1 MTTTTLAVL
10 VPLLPFLGAVAG
22 LLLGRTRPRLRTP
35 PRRPA
40 ARSPPSALAVVVAV
54 RQGGDQAVDAA
65 TELTPTGSVP
75 IELALHI
82 DGFAALVA
90 VLVGLVATC
99 VQIYSTGYLRDDP
112 RYPSYAA
119 LVSLF
124 TSAMLLVVYSGD
136 LMVLLV
142 GWEIMG
148 ICSYFLVGH
157 YWETPEAR
165 AASLKAFLVTK
176 LGDVPFL
183 IGLFALAAD
192 AGSFRITSILGTV
205 ASGGLDHP
213 TLIALLLLAGV
224 AGKSAQF
231 PLHTWLPDAMAGPT
245 PVSALIHAATMVA
258 AGVYFVARLLPV
270 FAASAA
276 ALVVL
281 AVMAAVT
288 MVGSALAA
296 LAQDDIK
303 RVLAYST
310 IGQLGYMT
318 GALAVGDRGAA
329 VFHLLSHGAFKALL
343 FLGGGRDHP
352 RRRHQLAGRHVPDE
366 RPARPRPRRLLD
378 DDRGA
383 PRARRDP
390 ALQRLLLQGGRP
402 RRRRARRHRPRRG
415 HPRRRRLD
423 RPRRRP
429 GHRPAHRRL
438 RDPPVAARLPRPGS
452 RGPRPRQA
460 AHRHERRA
468 VGARRPLARL
478 RPRHRPRCPTGS
490 TDATS
495 TPTLTTSVLGT
506 GVALVGG
513 LVTYG
518 AWRHTTAMAARVP
531 LGAVAAHP
539 DGDAGLVEAE
549 AIASHAP
556 AYGDMASAPDPADPG
571 RLLLGPLH
579 RHAAVGFHLDAVYA
593 ALFVRPV
600 QAAATLVR
608 FLDREVV
615 DTYVRGAG
623 AAPRWLGAAVRRAQ
637 TGNVQ
642 TYLERAARRLRRPG
656 GRRRPRRHRGSVSR
670 RDRYQRVRDAVPSRV
685 HRRRPAPRRR
695 RRSAAGPARA
705 DGEAP
710 EQAVLRHGVTVTGA
724 VLIAAIV
731 LALGFDHDH
740 PSRMQ
745 ATTDISW
752 IPALDVRIHLGIDGI
767 SLPLLVLTAL
777 LTFLCALYRY
787 FKMPTGPSPKAFVAL
802 APRPRVRHPRH
813 LRRPRPAAVL
823 PRLRDG
829 AHPDVLPH
837 RPLGR

>member
-10 VPLLPFLGAVAG
+10 VPLLPFLGAAAG
-22 LLLGRTRPRLRTP
+22 LLLGRTAPGFVRP
-35 PRRPA
+35 
-40 ARSPPSALAVVVAV
+40 LAVLPTLLSTVFAVLVAL
-54 RQGGDQAVDAA
+54 RQGGGQAIDAA

-75 IELALHI
+75 VELALHL
-82 DGFAALVA
+82 DGFAVLVA
-90 VLVGLVATC
+90 VLVGVVASC

-119 LVSLF
+119 LISLF

-136 LMVLLV
+136 LIVLLV

-183 IGLFALAAD
+183 FGLFALAAD
-192 AGSFRITSILGTV
+192 AGSFRITTVLGAV

-258 AGVYFVARLLPV
+258 AGVYFIARLLPV
-270 FAASAA
+270 FTASAA

-288 MVGSALAA
+288 MTGSALAA

-343 FLGGGRDHP
+343 FLAAGVIIHAAGTNSLAAMSRMRDL
-352 RRRHQLAGRHVPDE
+352 RSRVPDAYWTMTVALLALAAIPPFAGFFSKE
-366 RPARPRPRRLLD
+366 AVLGVAEHAAAGEGAAVPASAGWIILVSGLVTALLTATYATRLW
-378 DDRGA
+378 
-383 PRARRDP
+383 
-390 ALQRLLLQGGRP
+390 LL
-402 RRRRARRHRPRRG
+402 AFRG
-415 HPRRRRLD
+415 HGAEAPDHGRQPVVMNAVLWVLAVPSLAFGLTMGLLPD
-423 RPRRRP
+423 WFD
-429 GHRPAHRRL
+429 GHDL
-438 RDPPVAARLPRPGS
+438 
-452 RGPRPRQA
+452 
-460 AHRHERRA
+460 
-468 VGARRPLARL
+468 
-478 RPRHRPRCPTGS
+478 
-490 TDATS
+490 

-506 GVALVGG
+506 GLALVGG

-518 AWRHTTAMAARVP
+518 AWRHTTALAARVP

-539 DGDAGLVEAE
+539 EADAGVVEAE

-556 AYGDMASAPDPADPG
+556 AYGDVAYAPDPADPG

-579 RHAAVGFHLDAVYA
+579 RHAAVGFHLDAAYT

-600 QAAATLVR
+600 RAAAELVR

-615 DTYVRGAG
+615 ETYVRGAG
-623 AAPRWLGAAVRRAQ
+623 TAPRWLGTAVRRAQ

-642 TYLERAARRLRRPG
+642 TYLSVLLA
-656 GRRRPRRHRGSVSR
+656 GS
-670 RDRYQRVRDAVPSRV
+670 
-685 HRRRPAPRRR
+685 
-695 RRSAAGPARA
+695 
-705 DGEAP
+705 
-710 EQAVLRHGVTVTGA
+710 AVLAAVA
-724 VLIAAIV
+724 VLV
-731 LALGFDHDH
+731 
-740 PSRMQ
+740 
-745 ATTDISW
+745 AT
-752 IPALDVRIHLGIDGI
+752 R
-767 SLPLLVLTAL
+767 
-777 LTFLCALYRY
+777 
-787 FKMPTGPSPKAFVAL
+787 
-802 APRPRVRHPRH
+802 
-813 LRRPRPAAVL
+813 
-823 PRLRDG
+823 G
-829 AHPDVLPH
+829 A
-837 RPLGR
+837 

>member
-1 MTTTTLAVL
+1 VTTTTLAVL

-22 LLLGRTRPRLRTP
+22 LLLGRTAPGFVRP
-35 PRRPA
+35 
-40 ARSPPSALAVVVAV
+40 LAVLPTLASLVLAALVAG
-54 RQGGDQAVDAA
+54 RQGGDAAVDSA

-90 VLVGLVATC
+90 VLVALVASC

-136 LMVLLV
+136 LIVLLV
-142 GWEIMG
+142 GWEVMG

-183 IGLFALAAD
+183 IGLFALATD
-192 AGSFRITSILGTV
+192 AGSFRITRILGTV
-205 ASGGLDHP
+205 ASGSLDHP

-258 AGVYFVARLLPV
+258 AGVYFIARLLPV
-270 FAASAA
+270 FAASQAA
-276 ALVVL
+276 MVVL

-288 MVGSALAA
+288 MAGSALAA

-343 FLGGGRDHP
+343 FLAAGVIIHAAGTNSLAAMSRMRNLRDRVPDAYWTMTVALLALAAIPPFSGFFSKEAVLGVAEHVVTGHTEHAPAAAGWIVLVAGLLTAVLTAAYAMRLWLLAFRGRGTEAPDHGRQPLTMTVVLWVLAVPSLALGGFTFRVLPDWFDGRD
-352 RRRHQLAGRHVPDE
+352 LG
-366 RPARPRPRRLLD
+366 
-378 DDRGA
+378 
-383 PRARRDP
+383 
-390 ALQRLLLQGGRP
+390 
-402 RRRRARRHRPRRG
+402 
-415 HPRRRRLD
+415 
-423 RPRRRP
+423 
-429 GHRPAHRRL
+429 
-438 RDPPVAARLPRPGS
+438 
-452 RGPRPRQA
+452 
-460 AHRHERRA
+460 
-468 VGARRPLARL
+468 
-478 RPRHRPRCPTGS
+478 
-490 TDATS
+490 
-495 TPTLTTSVLGT
+495 PTLTTSVLGT

-513 LVTYG
+513 IVTYA
-518 AWRHTTAMAARVP
+518 AWRHTTALAARVP

-539 DGDAGLVEAE
+539 EGDAAQVEAE
-549 AIASHAP
+549 AIASHEP
-556 AYGDMASAPDPADPG
+556 AYGDIAYAPDPADPG

-579 RHAAVGFHLDAVYA
+579 RHAAAGFHLDAVYTT
-593 ALFVRPV
+593 LFVRPV
-600 QAAATLVR
+600 QAGASLVR

-615 DTYVRGAG
+615 ETYVRGAG
-623 AAPRWLGAAVRRAQ
+623 ALPRWLGTAVRRAQ

-642 TYLERAARRLRRPG
+642 TY
-656 GRRRPRRHRGSVSR
+656 VSALLAGT
-670 RDRYQRVRDAVPSRV
+670 VVLAV
-685 HRRRPAPRRR
+685 
-695 RRSAAGPARA
+695 
-705 DGEAP
+705 
-710 EQAVLRHGVTVTGA
+710 AVVLVATGA
-724 VLIAAIV
+724 
-731 LALGFDHDH
+731 
-740 PSRMQ
+740 
-745 ATTDISW
+745 
-752 IPALDVRIHLGIDGI
+752 
-767 SLPLLVLTAL
+767 
-777 LTFLCALYRY
+777 
-787 FKMPTGPSPKAFVAL
+787 
-802 APRPRVRHPRH
+802 
-813 LRRPRPAAVL
+813 
-823 PRLRDG
+823 
-829 AHPDVLPH
+829 
-837 RPLGR
+837 

>member
-10 VPLLPFLGAVAG
+10 VPLLPALGAAAG
-22 LLLGRTRPRLRTP
+22 LFLGRTAPGFVRP
-35 PRRPA
+35 
-40 ARSPPSALAVVVAV
+40 LAVLPTLAALVLAVFVAV

-75 IELALHI
+75 VELALHI

-90 VLVGLVATC
+90 VLVGLVASC
-99 VQIYSTGYLRDDP
+99 VQIYSTGYLRDDA

-136 LMVLLV
+136 LIVLLV

-165 AASLKAFLVTK
+165 AASMKAFLVTK

-183 IGLFALAAD
+183 IGLFALATD
-192 AGSFRITSILGTV
+192 AGSFRITKILGTV

-270 FAASAA
+270 FQASSAA
-276 ALVVL
+276 MVVL

-288 MVGSALAA
+288 MAGSGLAA

-343 FLGGGRDHP
+343 FLAAGVIIHASGTNSLAAMSRMKDLRARVPDAYWTMTVALLALTAIPPFSGFFSKEAVLGAAEHVATGHTEHAPGAAGWIVLVAGLVSAVLTAAYATRLWLLAFRGKGVEAPDHGRQPLTMTVVLWVLAVPSLTVGLAYGPLPDWFDGRD
-352 RRRHQLAGRHVPDE
+352 LT
-366 RPARPRPRRLLD
+366 
-378 DDRGA
+378 
-383 PRARRDP
+383 
-390 ALQRLLLQGGRP
+390 
-402 RRRRARRHRPRRG
+402 
-415 HPRRRRLD
+415 
-423 RPRRRP
+423 
-429 GHRPAHRRL
+429 
-438 RDPPVAARLPRPGS
+438 PV
-452 RGPRPRQA
+452 
-460 AHRHERRA
+460 
-468 VGARRPLARL
+468 
-478 RPRHRPRCPTGS
+478 
-490 TDATS
+490 
-495 TPTLTTSVLGT
+495 LTTSVLGT
-506 GVALVGG
+506 GLALVGVI
-513 LVTYG
+513 VTYG
-518 AWRHTTAMAARVP
+518 AWQHTSSMAAHVP
-531 LGAVAAHP
+531 LGVVAAHP
-539 DGDAGLVEAE
+539 DGDAGLVESE

-556 AYGDMASAPDPADPG
+556 AYGDVAYAPDPADPG

-579 RHAAVGFHLDAVYA
+579 RHAAVGFHLDAVYTT
-593 ALFVRPV
+593 LFVRPV
-600 QAAATLVR
+600 QAGAALVR

-615 DTYVRGAG
+615 DTYVRGA
-623 AAPRWLGAAVRRAQ
+623 AALPRWLGEAVRRAQ

-642 TYLERAARRLRRPG
+642 TYVSALLAGTVVLVVAALL
-656 GRRRPRRHRGSVSR
+656 V
-670 RDRYQRVRDAVPSRV
+670 A
-685 HRRRPAPRRR
+685 
-695 RRSAAGPARA
+695 
-705 DGEAP
+705 
-710 EQAVLRHGVTVTGA
+710 TGA
-724 VLIAAIV
+724 
-731 LALGFDHDH
+731 
-740 PSRMQ
+740 
-745 ATTDISW
+745 
-752 IPALDVRIHLGIDGI
+752 
-767 SLPLLVLTAL
+767 
-777 LTFLCALYRY
+777 
-787 FKMPTGPSPKAFVAL
+787 
-802 APRPRVRHPRH
+802 
-813 LRRPRPAAVL
+813 
-823 PRLRDG
+823 
-829 AHPDVLPH
+829 
-837 RPLGR
+837 

>member
-22 LLLGRTRPRLRTP
+22 LLLGRTAPGFVRPLAVLP
-35 PRRPA
+35 PLA
-40 ARSPPSALAVVVAV
+40 ALGLAVVVAV
-54 RQGGDQAVDAA
+54 RQGGDQAVSAA

-75 IELALHI
+75 IELALYV

-165 AASLKAFLVTK
+165 AASIKAFLVTK

-183 IGLFALAAD
+183 IGLFALATD
-192 AGSFRITSILGTV
+192 AGSFRITKILGNV

-258 AGVYFVARLLPV
+258 AGVYFIARLLPV
-270 FAASAA
+270 FAASSA

-288 MVGSALAA
+288 MAGSALAA

-343 FLGGGRDHP
+343 FLGAGVIIHAAGTNSLAAMSRMKDLRARVPDAYWTMTVALLALAAIPPFSGFFTKEAVLGAAEHVATGHAEGIPGAVGWIVLVAGLVTALLTAAYAMRLWLLVFRGHGPEAPDHGRQPIVMNAVLWVLAVPSLAFGLATGPLPDWFDGRD
-352 RRRHQLAGRHVPDE
+352 L
-366 RPARPRPRRLLD
+366 
-378 DDRGA
+378 
-383 PRARRDP
+383 
-390 ALQRLLLQGGRP
+390 
-402 RRRRARRHRPRRG
+402 
-415 HPRRRRLD
+415 
-423 RPRRRP
+423 
-429 GHRPAHRRL
+429 
-438 RDPPVAARLPRPGS
+438 
-452 RGPRPRQA
+452 
-460 AHRHERRA
+460 
-468 VGARRPLARL
+468 
-478 RPRHRPRCPTGS
+478 
-490 TDATS
+490 
-495 TPTLTTSVLGT
+495 TPTLTTAVLGT

-513 LVTYG
+513 IVTYG
-518 AWRHTTAMAARVP
+518 AWRHTMAMAARVP
-531 LGAVAAHP
+531 MGAVAAHP
-539 DGDAGLVEAE
+539 EGDAGLVEAE

-556 AYGDMASAPDPADPG
+556 AYGDVASAPDPADPG

-623 AAPRWLGAAVRRAQ
+623 ALPRWLGTAVRRAQ

-642 TYLERAARRLRRPG
+642 TYVSALLAGTVVLVVAA
-656 GRRRPRRHRGSVSR
+656 
-670 RDRYQRVRDAVPSRV
+670 
-685 HRRRPAPRRR
+685 
-695 RRSAAGPARA
+695 
-705 DGEAP
+705 
-710 EQAVLRHGVTVTGA
+710 
-724 VLIAAIV
+724 
-731 LALGFDHDH
+731 
-740 PSRMQ
+740 
-745 ATTDISW
+745 
-752 IPALDVRIHLGIDGI
+752 
-767 SLPLLVLTAL
+767 LLVATA
-777 LTFLCALYRY
+777 
-787 FKMPTGPSPKAFVAL
+787 
-802 APRPRVRHPRH
+802 
-813 LRRPRPAAVL
+813 
-823 PRLRDG
+823 G
-829 AHPDVLPH
+829 A
-837 RPLGR
+837 

>member
-10 VPLLPFLGAVAG
+10 VPLLPFLGAAAG
-22 LLLGRTRPRLRTP
+22 LLLGRRVPGLVRP
-35 PRRPA
+35 
-40 ARSPPSALAVVVAV
+40 LAVLPTLTALLLAVLVAV
-54 RQGGDQAVDAA
+54 RQGGGTGGGTAPVDAA

-90 VLVGLVATC
+90 VLVGVVASC
-99 VQIYSTGYLRDDP
+99 VQIYSTGYLREDP
-112 RYPSYAA
+112 RYPSYAS

-192 AGSFRITSILGTV
+192 TGSFRITTILSTV
-205 ASGGLDHP
+205 ADNGLDHP

-270 FAASAA
+270 FALSGA

-288 MVGSALAA
+288 MAGSALAA

-343 FLGGGRDHP
+343 FLAAGVIIHAAGTNSLAAMSRMGG
-352 RRRHQLAGRHVPDE
+352 
-366 RPARPRPRRLLD
+366 
-378 DDRGA
+378 
-383 PRARRDP
+383 
-390 ALQRLLLQGGRP
+390 
-402 RRRRARRHRPRRG
+402 
-415 HPRRRRLD
+415 
-423 RPRRRP
+423 
-429 GHRPAHRRL
+429 L
-438 RDPPVAARLPRPGS
+438 RDRIPDAYWTMTVALLALAAIPPFSGFFSKEAVLGAAEHTATGHADAVPTAAGWIVLVAGLLTALLTAAYATRLWLLAFHG
-452 RGPRPRQA
+452 RGTQAPDHGRQPLA
-460 AHRHERRA
+460 MTAVLWVLAVPSLVFGLA
-468 VGARRPLARL
+468 VGTLPDWFDGHSLA
-478 RPRHRPRCPTGS
+478 
-490 TDATS
+490 
-495 TPTLTTSVLGT
+495 PTLTTSVLGT

-518 AWRHTTAMAARVP
+518 AWRHTTALAARVP
-531 LGAVAAHP
+531 MGAVAATP
-539 DGDAGLVEAE
+539 DGDGARVEVE
-549 AIASHAP
+549 AIATHTP
-556 AYGDMASAPDPADPG
+556 AYGDVASAPDPADPG

-579 RHAAVGFHLDAVYA
+579 RHAAAGFHLDAVYT

-600 QAAATLVR
+600 RAAASLVR

-615 DTYVRGAG
+615 ETYVRGAG

-642 TYLERAARRLRRPG
+642 TYL
-656 GRRRPRRHRGSVSR
+656 
-670 RDRYQRVRDAVPSRV
+670 
-685 HRRRPAPRRR
+685 
-695 RRSAAGPARA
+695 SALLAG
-705 DGEAP
+705 
-710 EQAVLRHGVTVTGA
+710 TV
-724 VLIAAIV
+724 V
-731 LALGFDHDH
+731 LA
-740 PSRMQ
+740 
-745 ATTDISW
+745 
-752 IPALDVRIHLGIDGI
+752 V
-767 SLPLLVLTAL
+767 
-777 LTFLCALYRY
+777 
-787 FKMPTGPSPKAFVAL
+787 
-802 APRPRVRHPRH
+802 
-813 LRRPRPAAVL
+813 AAVL
-823 PRLRDG
+823 VATAG
-829 AHPDVLPH
+829 A
-837 RPLGR
+837 

>member
-10 VPLLPFLGAVAG
+10 VPLLPFLGAAAG
-22 LLLGRTRPRLRTP
+22 LLLGRTAPGFVRP
-35 PRRPA
+35 
-40 ARSPPSALAVVVAV
+40 LAVLPTLAALVLAVLVAA
-54 RQGGDQAVDAA
+54 RQGGGKAVDAA
-65 TELTPTGSVP
+65 TQLTPTGSVP
-75 IELALHI
+75 VELALHL
-82 DGFAALVA
+82 DGFAVLTAVLVA
-90 VLVGLVATC
+90 VVASC

-192 AGSFRITSILGTV
+192 AGTFRITGVLGAV
-205 ASGGLDHP
+205 ASGAIDHP
-213 TLIALLLLAGV
+213 TLVALLLLAGV

-258 AGVYFVARLLPV
+258 AGVYFIARLLPL

-276 ALVVL
+276 AMTVL

-343 FLGGGRDHP
+343 FLAAGVIIHAAGTNSLAAMSRMSGLARRIPDAYWTMTVALLALAAIPPFAGFFSKEAVLVAAEHTALGDRDIAPAGAGWTVLVAGLLTALLTAAYATRLWLLAFRGRGAEAPDHGRQP
-352 RRRHQLAGRHVPDE
+352 IAMTTVLWVLAVPSL
-366 RPARPRPRRLLD
+366 AFGLTVTSLD
-378 DDRGA
+378 DWFDGN
-383 PRARRDP
+383 
-390 ALQRLLLQGGRP
+390 AL
-402 RRRRARRHRPRRG
+402 
-415 HPRRRRLD
+415 
-423 RPRRRP
+423 
-429 GHRPAHRRL
+429 
-438 RDPPVAARLPRPGS
+438 
-452 RGPRPRQA
+452 
-460 AHRHERRA
+460 
-468 VGARRPLARL
+468 
-478 RPRHRPRCPTGS
+478 
-490 TDATS
+490 
-495 TPTLTTSVLGT
+495 TPTTATAVLSTGIALT
-506 GVALVGG
+506 GG
-513 LVTYG
+513 LLTYA
-518 AWRHTTAMAARVP
+518 AWRHTSTRAARVP

-539 DGDAGLVEAE
+539 EAEPAVSEAE
-549 AIASHAP
+549 AIATHTP
-556 AYGDMASAPDPADPG
+556 AYGSIASAPDPADPG

-579 RHAAVGFHLDAVYA
+579 RHAAAGFHLDAVYS

-600 QAAATLVR
+600 QAAASLVR

-615 DTYVRGAG
+615 ETYVRGAG
-623 AAPRWLGAAVRRAQ
+623 ATTGLLGAAVRRAQ

-642 TYLERAARRLRRPG
+642 TYLSVLLA
-656 GRRRPRRHRGSVSR
+656 GSV
-670 RDRYQRVRDAVPSRV
+670 
-685 HRRRPAPRRR
+685 
-695 RRSAAGPARA
+695 
-705 DGEAP
+705 
-710 EQAVLRHGVTVTGA
+710 
-724 VLIAAIV
+724 V
-731 LALGFDHDH
+731 LA
-740 PSRMQ
+740 
-745 ATTDISW
+745 I
-752 IPALDVRIHLGIDGI
+752 
-767 SLPLLVLTAL
+767 
-777 LTFLCALYRY
+777 
-787 FKMPTGPSPKAFVAL
+787 
-802 APRPRVRHPRH
+802 
-813 LRRPRPAAVL
+813 AAVL
-823 PRLRDG
+823 VAAG
-829 AHPDVLPH
+829 A
-837 RPLGR
+837 

>member
-10 VPLLPFLGAVAG
+10 VPLLPFLGALAG
-22 LLLGRTRPRLRTP
+22 LLLGRTVPGLVRPLAVLPTLAALVIAVLV
-35 PRRPA
+35 A
-40 ARSPPSALAVVVAV
+40 ARH
-54 RQGGDQAVDAA
+54 GGGADIDSA

-75 IELALHI
+75 VELALHI

-90 VLVGLVATC
+90 VLVGVVASC

-183 IGLFALAAD
+183 IGLFALAVD
-192 AGSFRITSILGTV
+192 AGSFRITTILTKV
-205 ASGGLDHP
+205 ADGGLDHP

-270 FAASAA
+270 FAASSA

-288 MVGSALAA
+288 MAGSALAA

-310 IGQLGYMT
+310 IGQLGYLT

-343 FLGGGRDHP
+343 FLGAGVIIHAAGTNSLAAMSRMKGLRD
-352 RRRHQLAGRHVPDE
+352 RVPDAFWTMTVALLALAAIPPFSGFFSKE
-366 RPARPRPRRLLD
+366 AVLGAAEHAATGHSETAPTAAGWIVLIAGLLTALLTAAYATRLW
-378 DDRGA
+378 
-383 PRARRDP
+383 
-390 ALQRLLLQGGRP
+390 LLAFNG
-402 RRRRARRHRPRRG
+402 
-415 HPRRRRLD
+415 
-423 RPRRRP
+423 
-429 GHRPAHRRL
+429 
-438 RDPPVAARLPRPGS
+438 
-452 RGPRPRQA
+452 RGPEAPDHGKQPLTMT
-460 AHRHERRA
+460 A
-468 VGARRPLARL
+468 VLWVLAVPSL
-478 RPRHRPRCPTGS
+478 AFGLTVGVLPDWFDGHS
-490 TDATS
+490 L

-506 GVALVGG
+506 GFALVGG

-518 AWRHTTAMAARVP
+518 AWRHTTALAARHP
-531 LGAVAAHP
+531 MGAVAA
-539 DGDAGLVEAE
+539 DAGADGGVVEAE
-549 AIASHAP
+549 AIATHTP
-556 AYGDMASAPDPADPG
+556 AYGDVAAAHDPADPG

-579 RHAAVGFHLDAVYA
+579 RHAAAGFHLDAVYTA
-593 ALFVRPV
+593 VFVRPV
-600 QAAATLVR
+600 QAAARLVR

-623 AAPRWLGAAVRRAQ
+623 TAPRWLGAAVRRAQ

-642 TYLERAARRLRRPG
+642 TYL
-656 GRRRPRRHRGSVSR
+656 
-670 RDRYQRVRDAVPSRV
+670 
-685 HRRRPAPRRR
+685 
-695 RRSAAGPARA
+695 SALLAG
-705 DGEAP
+705 
-710 EQAVLRHGVTVTGA
+710 TV
-724 VLIAAIV
+724 V
-731 LALGFDHDH
+731 LA
-740 PSRMQ
+740 
-745 ATTDISW
+745 
-752 IPALDVRIHLGIDGI
+752 V
-767 SLPLLVLTAL
+767 
-777 LTFLCALYRY
+777 
-787 FKMPTGPSPKAFVAL
+787 
-802 APRPRVRHPRH
+802 
-813 LRRPRPAAVL
+813 AAVL
-823 PRLRDG
+823 VATAG
-829 AHPDVLPH
+829 A
-837 RPLGR
+837 

>member
-22 LLLGRTRPRLRTP
+22 LLLGRTAPGFARPLALLP
-35 PRRPA
+35 SVA
-40 ARSPPSALAVVVAV
+40 ALALAVVVAV
-54 RQGGDQAVDAA
+54 RHGGGQAVDAA

-75 IELALHI
+75 VELALHI

-90 VLVGLVATC
+90 ILVGLVATC
-99 VQIYSTGYLRDDP
+99 VQIYSTGYLRHDP
-112 RYPSYAA
+112 RYSSYAA

-157 YWETPEAR
+157 YWETAEAR
-165 AASLKAFLVTK
+165 AASIKAFLVTK

-192 AGSFRITSILGTV
+192 TGSFRITKILGNV

-258 AGVYFVARLLPV
+258 AGVYFIARLLPV

-288 MVGSALAA
+288 MAGSALAA

-329 VFHLLSHGAFKALL
+329 VFHLLAHGAFKALL
-343 FLGGGRDHP
+343 FLAAGVIIHAAGTNS
-352 RRRHQLAGRHVPDE
+352 LAAMSRMKDLRARVPD
-366 RPARPRPRRLLD
+366 AYWTMTVALLALAAIPPFSGFFSKESVL
-378 DDRGA
+378 GA
-383 PRARRDP
+383 AEH
-390 ALQRLLLQGGRP
+390 A
-402 RRRRARRHRPRRG
+402 
-415 HPRRRRLD
+415 
-423 RPRRRP
+423 
-429 GHRPAHRRL
+429 
-438 RDPPVAARLPRPGS
+438 
-452 RGPRPRQA
+452 
-460 AHRHERRA
+460 A
-468 VGARRPLARL
+468 VGHAESVPGAAGWIVLVSALVTALLTAAYAMRLWLLAFHGHGTEAPDHGKQPLAMNSVL
-478 RPRHRPRCPTGS
+478 WLLALPSLAFGLATGVLPDWFDGRS
-490 TDATS
+490 L
-495 TPTLTTSVLGT
+495 TPTLTTAVLGT

-513 LVTYG
+513 IVTYG
-518 AWRHTTAMAARVP
+518 AWRHTTAMAGRVP

-539 DGDAGLVEAE
+539 DADGGLVEAE
-549 AIASHAP
+549 AIASHEP
-556 AYGDMASAPDPADPG
+556 AYGNVASAPDPSDPG

-623 AAPRWLGAAVRRAQ
+623 ALPRWLGTAVRRAQ
-637 TGNVQ
+637 TGNLQ
-642 TYLERAARRLRRPG
+642 TYVSALLAGTVVLVVAA
-656 GRRRPRRHRGSVSR
+656 
-670 RDRYQRVRDAVPSRV
+670 
-685 HRRRPAPRRR
+685 
-695 RRSAAGPARA
+695 
-705 DGEAP
+705 
-710 EQAVLRHGVTVTGA
+710 
-724 VLIAAIV
+724 
-731 LALGFDHDH
+731 
-740 PSRMQ
+740 
-745 ATTDISW
+745 
-752 IPALDVRIHLGIDGI
+752 
-767 SLPLLVLTAL
+767 LLVATA
-777 LTFLCALYRY
+777 
-787 FKMPTGPSPKAFVAL
+787 
-802 APRPRVRHPRH
+802 
-813 LRRPRPAAVL
+813 
-823 PRLRDG
+823 G
-829 AHPDVLPH
+829 A
-837 RPLGR
+837 

>member
-10 VPLLPFLGAVAG
+10 VPLLPFLGAAAG
-22 LLLGRTRPRLRTP
+22 LLLGRSAPGFVRP
-35 PRRPA
+35 
-40 ARSPPSALAVVVAV
+40 LAVLPPLTSLVLAVLVAV
-54 RQGGDQAVDAA
+54 RQGGGRAVDAA
-65 TELTPTGSVP
+65 SELTPTGSVP
-75 IELALHI
+75 VELAFHI

-90 VLVGLVATC
+90 VLVGLVASC

-136 LMVLLV
+136 LIVLLT

-165 AASLKAFLVTK
+165 AASIKAFLVTK

-183 IGLFALAAD
+183 IGLLALATE
-192 AGSFRITSILGTV
+192 AGSFRITKILGTV

-258 AGVYFVARLLPV
+258 AGVYFIARLLPV
-270 FAASAA
+270 FQASSAA
-276 ALVVL
+276 MVVL

-288 MVGSALAA
+288 MLGSGLAA

-318 GALAVGDRGAA
+318 GALAVGDRSAA

-343 FLGGGRDHP
+343 FLAAGVIIHAAGTNSLAAMSRMRHLRD
-352 RRRHQLAGRHVPDE
+352 RVPDAYWTMTVALLALAAIPPFSGFFSKE
-366 RPARPRPRRLLD
+366 SVLGAAEHVATGHTEHAPGAAGWTVLVAGMLTALLTAAYATRLW
-378 DDRGA
+378 
-383 PRARRDP
+383 
-390 ALQRLLLQGGRP
+390 LL
-402 RRRRARRHRPRRG
+402 AFRG
-415 HPRRRRLD
+415 HGAEAPDHGRQPLTMTVVLWVLAVPSLAFGGFAFR
-423 RPRRRP
+423 
-429 GHRPAHRRL
+429 
-438 RDPPVAARLPRPGS
+438 VLPDWFDG
-452 RGPRPRQA
+452 RG
-460 AHRHERRA
+460 
-468 VGARRPLARL
+468 LA
-478 RPRHRPRCPTGS
+478 
-490 TDATS
+490 
-495 TPTLTTSVLGT
+495 PTLTTSVLGT

-513 LVTYG
+513 IVTYA
-518 AWRHTTAMAARVP
+518 AWRHTTALAAREP

-539 DGDAGLVEAE
+539 AGDAGHVEAA
-549 AIASHAP
+549 AIAAHTP
-556 AYGDMASAPDPADPG
+556 AYGGVAHAPDPADPG

-600 QAAATLVR
+600 QAAAILVR

-615 DTYVRGAG
+615 ETYVRGAG
-623 AAPRWLGAAVRRAQ
+623 ALPRLLGAAVRRAQ

-642 TYLERAARRLRRPG
+642 TY
-656 GRRRPRRHRGSVSR
+656 VS
-670 RDRYQRVRDAVPSRV
+670 
-685 HRRRPAPRRR
+685 
-695 RRSAAGPARA
+695 
-705 DGEAP
+705 
-710 EQAVLRHGVTVTGA
+710 
-724 VLIAAIV
+724 
-731 LALGFDHDH
+731 
-740 PSRMQ
+740 
-745 ATTDISW
+745 
-752 IPALDVRIHLGIDGI
+752 
-767 SLPLLVLTAL
+767 AL
-777 LTFLCALYRY
+777 LAGTVVL
-787 FKMPTGPSPKAFVAL
+787 V
-802 APRPRVRHPRH
+802 V
-813 LRRPRPAAVL
+813 AAVL
-823 PRLRDG
+823 VATG
-829 AHPDVLPH
+829 A
-837 RPLGR
+837 

>member
-22 LLLGRTRPRLRTP
+22 LLLGRTAPGFVRPLAVLP
-35 PRRPA
+35 PLA
-40 ARSPPSALAVVVAV
+40 ALGLAVVVAV
-54 RQGGDQAVDAA
+54 RQGGDQAVSAA

-75 IELALHI
+75 IELALYI

-99 VQIYSTGYLRDDP
+99 VQVYSTGYLRDDP

-165 AASLKAFLVTK
+165 AASIKAFLVTK

-183 IGLFALAAD
+183 IGLFALATD
-192 AGSFRITSILGTV
+192 AGSFRITKILGNV

-258 AGVYFVARLLPV
+258 AGVYFIARLLPV
-270 FAASAA
+270 FAASSA

-288 MVGSALAA
+288 MAGSALAA

-343 FLGGGRDHP
+343 FLGAGVIIHAAGTNSLAAMSRMKDLRARVPDAYWTMTVALLALAAIPPFSGFFTKEAVLGAAEHVATGHAEGIPGAVGWIVLVAGLVTALLTAAYAMRLWLLVFRGHGPEAPDHGRQPIVMNAVLWVLAVPSLAFGLATGPLPDWFDGRD
-352 RRRHQLAGRHVPDE
+352 L
-366 RPARPRPRRLLD
+366 
-378 DDRGA
+378 
-383 PRARRDP
+383 
-390 ALQRLLLQGGRP
+390 
-402 RRRRARRHRPRRG
+402 
-415 HPRRRRLD
+415 
-423 RPRRRP
+423 
-429 GHRPAHRRL
+429 
-438 RDPPVAARLPRPGS
+438 
-452 RGPRPRQA
+452 
-460 AHRHERRA
+460 
-468 VGARRPLARL
+468 
-478 RPRHRPRCPTGS
+478 
-490 TDATS
+490 

-513 LVTYG
+513 IVTYG
-518 AWRHTTAMAARVP
+518 AWRHTMAMAARVP
-531 LGAVAAHP
+531 MGAVAAHP
-539 DGDAGLVEAE
+539 EGDAGLVEAE

-556 AYGDMASAPDPADPG
+556 AYGDVASASDPADPG

-623 AAPRWLGAAVRRAQ
+623 ALPRWLGTAVRRAQ
-637 TGNVQ
+637 TGNLQ
-642 TYLERAARRLRRPG
+642 TYVSALLAGTVVLVVAA
-656 GRRRPRRHRGSVSR
+656 
-670 RDRYQRVRDAVPSRV
+670 
-685 HRRRPAPRRR
+685 
-695 RRSAAGPARA
+695 
-705 DGEAP
+705 
-710 EQAVLRHGVTVTGA
+710 
-724 VLIAAIV
+724 
-731 LALGFDHDH
+731 
-740 PSRMQ
+740 
-745 ATTDISW
+745 
-752 IPALDVRIHLGIDGI
+752 
-767 SLPLLVLTAL
+767 LLVATA
-777 LTFLCALYRY
+777 
-787 FKMPTGPSPKAFVAL
+787 
-802 APRPRVRHPRH
+802 
-813 LRRPRPAAVL
+813 
-823 PRLRDG
+823 G
-829 AHPDVLPH
+829 A
-837 RPLGR
+837 

>member
-10 VPLLPFLGAVAG
+10 VPLLPFLGAATG
-22 LLLGRTRPRLRTP
+22 LLLGRTAPGFVRPLAVLPTLT
-35 PRRPA
+35 A
-40 ARSPPSALAVVVAV
+40 FALAVLVAV
-54 RQGGDQAVDAA
+54 RQGGDKAVDAA
-65 TELTPTGSVP
+65 TQLTPTGSVP

-183 IGLFALAAD
+183 IGLFALATD
-192 AGSFRITSILGTV
+192 AGSFRITRILATV
-205 ASGGLDHP
+205 AEGGLDHP

-270 FAASAA
+270 FAASSA
-276 ALVVL
+276 ALLVM

-288 MVGSALAA
+288 MTGSALAA

-310 IGQLGYMT
+310 ISQLGYMT

-329 VFHLLSHGAFKALL
+329 VFHLISHGAFKALL
-343 FLGGGRDHP
+343 FLAAGVIIHAAGTNS
-352 RRRHQLAGRHVPDE
+352 LAAMSRMSHLRARVPDAFWTMTVALLALAAIPPFSGFFSKE
-366 RPARPRPRRLLD
+366 SVLGAAEHAATGHAEPVPGAAGWTVLVAGVLTALLTAAYVTRLWLLAFHGKGAEAPDHGRQPRTMTVVLWVLAVPSL
-378 DDRGA
+378 
-383 PRARRDP
+383 
-390 ALQRLLLQGGRP
+390 ALGGF
-402 RRRRARRHRPRRG
+402 AYG
-415 HPRRRRLD
+415 
-423 RPRRRP
+423 
-429 GHRPAHRRL
+429 
-438 RDPPVAARLPRPGS
+438 RLPDWFDG
-452 RGPRPRQA
+452 
-460 AHRHERRA
+460 ED
-468 VGARRPLARL
+468 LA
-478 RPRHRPRCPTGS
+478 
-490 TDATS
+490 
-495 TPTLTTSVLGT
+495 PTLTTSVLGT
-506 GVALVGG
+506 GAALIGA
-513 LVTYG
+513 LVTYA
-518 AWRHTTAMAARVP
+518 AWRSVTARAARVP
-531 LGAVAAHP
+531 PGAVAAHP
-539 DGDAGLVEAE
+539 EADAATVEAD

-556 AYGDMASAPDPADPG
+556 AYGNVASAPDPADPG

-579 RHAAVGFHLDAVYA
+579 RHAAVGFHLDAVYS

-600 QAAATLVR
+600 QAGASLVR

-615 DTYVRGAG
+615 DTYVHGAG
-623 AAPRWLGAAVRRAQ
+623 ALPRLLGTAVRRAQ
-637 TGNVQ
+637 TGNIQ
-642 TYLERAARRLRRPG
+642 TYVSALLAGTVVLVVAAL
-656 GRRRPRRHRGSVSR
+656 V
-670 RDRYQRVRDAVPSRV
+670 VA
-685 HRRRPAPRRR
+685 
-695 RRSAAGPARA
+695 
-705 DGEAP
+705 
-710 EQAVLRHGVTVTGA
+710 TGA
-724 VLIAAIV
+724 
-731 LALGFDHDH
+731 
-740 PSRMQ
+740 
-745 ATTDISW
+745 
-752 IPALDVRIHLGIDGI
+752 
-767 SLPLLVLTAL
+767 
-777 LTFLCALYRY
+777 
-787 FKMPTGPSPKAFVAL
+787 
-802 APRPRVRHPRH
+802 
-813 LRRPRPAAVL
+813 
-823 PRLRDG
+823 
-829 AHPDVLPH
+829 
-837 RPLGR
+837 

>member
-22 LLLGRTRPRLRTP
+22 LLLGRTAPGFVRP
-35 PRRPA
+35 
-40 ARSPPSALAVVVAV
+40 LAVLPTLTALVLAALVAA
-54 RQGGDQAVDAA
+54 RQGGDTAVDAA

-90 VLVGLVATC
+90 VLVGLVASC

-136 LMVLLV
+136 LIVLLV
-142 GWEIMG
+142 GWEVMG

-183 IGLFALAAD
+183 IGLFALATD
-192 AGSFRITSILGTV
+192 AGSFRITRVLGAV
-205 ASGGLDHP
+205 ASGSLDHP

-258 AGVYFVARLLPV
+258 AGVYFIARLLPL
-270 FAASAA
+270 FEASQAAM
-276 ALVVL
+276 VVL

-288 MVGSALAA
+288 MAGSALAA

-310 IGQLGYMT
+310 IGQLGYMS

-343 FLGGGRDHP
+343 FLAAGVIIHAAGTNSLAAMSRMRNLRDRIPDAYWTMTVALLALAAIPPFSGFFSKEAVLGVAEHVVTGHTEHAPAAAGWIVLVAGLLTAVLTAAYATRLWLLAFRGRGAEAPDHGRQPLTMTVVLWVLAVPSLALGGFAFRLLPDWFDGRD
-352 RRRHQLAGRHVPDE
+352 LG
-366 RPARPRPRRLLD
+366 
-378 DDRGA
+378 
-383 PRARRDP
+383 
-390 ALQRLLLQGGRP
+390 
-402 RRRRARRHRPRRG
+402 
-415 HPRRRRLD
+415 
-423 RPRRRP
+423 
-429 GHRPAHRRL
+429 
-438 RDPPVAARLPRPGS
+438 
-452 RGPRPRQA
+452 
-460 AHRHERRA
+460 
-468 VGARRPLARL
+468 
-478 RPRHRPRCPTGS
+478 
-490 TDATS
+490 
-495 TPTLTTSVLGT
+495 PTLTTSVLGT

-513 LVTYG
+513 IVTYA
-518 AWRHTTAMAARVP
+518 AWRHTTALTARVP

-539 DGDAGLVEAE
+539 EGDAAQVEAE
-549 AIASHAP
+549 AIATHKP
-556 AYGDMASAPDPADPG
+556 AYGDIAYAPDPADPG

-579 RHAAVGFHLDAVYA
+579 RHAAAGFHLDALYR

-600 QAAATLVR
+600 QAGASLVR

-615 DTYVRGAG
+615 ETYVRGAG
-623 AAPRWLGAAVRRAQ
+623 ALPRWLGTAVRRAQ

-642 TYLERAARRLRRPG
+642 TY
-656 GRRRPRRHRGSVSR
+656 VSALLAGT
-670 RDRYQRVRDAVPSRV
+670 VVLAV
-685 HRRRPAPRRR
+685 
-695 RRSAAGPARA
+695 
-705 DGEAP
+705 
-710 EQAVLRHGVTVTGA
+710 AVVLVATGA
-724 VLIAAIV
+724 
-731 LALGFDHDH
+731 
-740 PSRMQ
+740 
-745 ATTDISW
+745 
-752 IPALDVRIHLGIDGI
+752 
-767 SLPLLVLTAL
+767 
-777 LTFLCALYRY
+777 
-787 FKMPTGPSPKAFVAL
+787 
-802 APRPRVRHPRH
+802 
-813 LRRPRPAAVL
+813 
-823 PRLRDG
+823 
-829 AHPDVLPH
+829 
-837 RPLGR
+837 

>member
-10 VPLLPFLGAVAG
+10 VPLLPFLGAAAG
-22 LLLGRTRPRLRTP
+22 LLLGRRVPGLVRP
-35 PRRPA
+35 
-40 ARSPPSALAVVVAV
+40 LAVLPTLTALVLAVLVAA
-54 RQGGDQAVDAA
+54 RQGGGTGGGKAPVDAA

-90 VLVGLVATC
+90 VLVGVVASC
-99 VQIYSTGYLRDDP
+99 VQIYSTGYLRDDR

-192 AGSFRITSILGTV
+192 TGSFRVTTILATV
-205 ASGGLDHP
+205 TDGGLDHP

-270 FAASAA
+270 FAGSDA

-288 MVGSALAA
+288 MAGSALAA

-343 FLGGGRDHP
+343 FLTAGVLIHAAGTNSLAAMSRMKGLRD
-352 RRRHQLAGRHVPDE
+352 RVPDAYWTMTVALLALAAIPPFSGFFSKE
-366 RPARPRPRRLLD
+366 AVLGAAEHTATGHAATAPTAAGWIVLVAGLLTALLTAAYATRLWLLAFNG
-378 DDRGA
+378 RGTEA
-383 PRARRDP
+383 PRH
-390 ALQRLLLQGGRP
+390 GRQ
-402 RRRRARRHRPRRG
+402 
-415 HPRRRRLD
+415 
-423 RPRRRP
+423 
-429 GHRPAHRRL
+429 
-438 RDPPVAARLPRPGS
+438 PVAMTTVLWVLAVPSLVFGLTVGVLPDWFDGHS
-452 RGPRPRQA
+452 
-460 AHRHERRA
+460 
-468 VGARRPLARL
+468 LA
-478 RPRHRPRCPTGS
+478 
-490 TDATS
+490 
-495 TPTLTTSVLGT
+495 PTLTTSVVGT
-506 GVALVGG
+506 GLALVGG

-518 AWRHTTAMAARVP
+518 AWRHTTALTARVP
-531 LGAVAAHP
+531 MGAVAASP
-539 DGDAGLVEAE
+539 EGDGGLVEAE
-549 AIASHAP
+549 AIATHAP
-556 AYGDMASAPDPADPG
+556 AYGDVASAPDPADPG

-579 RHAAVGFHLDAVYA
+579 RHAAAGFHLDAVYT

-600 QAAATLVR
+600 RAAAGLVR

-615 DTYVRGAG
+615 ETYVRGAG

-642 TYLERAARRLRRPG
+642 TYL
-656 GRRRPRRHRGSVSR
+656 
-670 RDRYQRVRDAVPSRV
+670 
-685 HRRRPAPRRR
+685 
-695 RRSAAGPARA
+695 SALLAG
-705 DGEAP
+705 
-710 EQAVLRHGVTVTGA
+710 TV
-724 VLIAAIV
+724 V
-731 LALGFDHDH
+731 LA
-740 PSRMQ
+740 
-745 ATTDISW
+745 
-752 IPALDVRIHLGIDGI
+752 V
-767 SLPLLVLTAL
+767 
-777 LTFLCALYRY
+777 
-787 FKMPTGPSPKAFVAL
+787 
-802 APRPRVRHPRH
+802 
-813 LRRPRPAAVL
+813 AAVL
-823 PRLRDG
+823 VATAG
-829 AHPDVLPH
+829 A
-837 RPLGR
+837 

>member
-10 VPLLPFLGAVAG
+10 VPLLPFLGAAAG
-22 LLLGRTRPRLRTP
+22 LLLGRTAPGFVRP
-35 PRRPA
+35 
-40 ARSPPSALAVVVAV
+40 LAVLPTLTSLVLAVLVAA
-54 RQGGDQAVDAA
+54 RQGGGQAVDAA

-90 VLVGLVATC
+90 VLVGVVASC

-136 LMVLLV
+136 LIVLLV
-142 GWEIMG
+142 GWEVMG

-192 AGSFRITSILGTV
+192 AGSFRITTVLGTV
-205 ASGGLDHP
+205 ASGGLHHP

-270 FAASAA
+270 FEASSAA
-276 ALVVL
+276 MVVL

-288 MVGSALAA
+288 MAGSALTA

-310 IGQLGYMT
+310 ISQLGYMT

-343 FLGGGRDHP
+343 FLAAGVIIHAAGTNS
-352 RRRHQLAGRHVPDE
+352 LAAMSRMKDLRARVPDAYWTMTVALLALAAIPPFAGFFSKESVLAAAEHVATGHTE
-366 RPARPRPRRLLD
+366 RAPGAAGWIVLVVGLVTALLTAAYAIRLW
-378 DDRGA
+378 
-383 PRARRDP
+383 
-390 ALQRLLLQGGRP
+390 LL
-402 RRRRARRHRPRRG
+402 AFRG
-415 HPRRRRLD
+415 HGAEAPDHGRQPLVMNAVLWALAVPSLAFGLAYR
-423 RPRRRP
+423 
-429 GHRPAHRRL
+429 
-438 RDPPVAARLPRPGS
+438 VLPDWFGGS
-452 RGPRPRQA
+452 R
-460 AHRHERRA
+460 
-468 VGARRPLARL
+468 L
-478 RPRHRPRCPTGS
+478 
-490 TDATS
+490 

-506 GVALVGG
+506 GLALVGG

-518 AWRHTTAMAARVP
+518 VWQRTTALAARAP
-531 LGAVAAHP
+531 LGALAAHP
-539 DGDAGLVEAE
+539 EADAGLVEAE
-549 AIASHAP
+549 AIASHTP
-556 AYGDMASAPDPADPG
+556 AYGDVANAPDPADPG
-571 RLLLGPLH
+571 RVLLGPLH
-579 RHAAVGFHLDAVYA
+579 RHAAVGFHLDAVYD

-600 QAAATLVR
+600 RSGARLVR

-615 DTYVRGAG
+615 ETYVRAAG
-623 AAPRWLGAAVRRAQ
+623 ALPRLLGAAVRRAQ

-642 TYLERAARRLRRPG
+642 TYVSALLAGTVVLAVAALL
-656 GRRRPRRHRGSVSR
+656 V
-670 RDRYQRVRDAVPSRV
+670 A
-685 HRRRPAPRRR
+685 
-695 RRSAAGPARA
+695 
-705 DGEAP
+705 
-710 EQAVLRHGVTVTGA
+710 TGA
-724 VLIAAIV
+724 
-731 LALGFDHDH
+731 
-740 PSRMQ
+740 
-745 ATTDISW
+745 
-752 IPALDVRIHLGIDGI
+752 
-767 SLPLLVLTAL
+767 
-777 LTFLCALYRY
+777 
-787 FKMPTGPSPKAFVAL
+787 
-802 APRPRVRHPRH
+802 
-813 LRRPRPAAVL
+813 
-823 PRLRDG
+823 
-829 AHPDVLPH
+829 
-837 RPLGR
+837 

>member
-22 LLLGRTRPRLRTP
+22 LLLGRTVPGLVRPLAVLPTL
-35 PRRPA
+35 A
-40 ARSPPSALAVVVAV
+40 ALVLAVVVAA
-54 RQGGDQAVDAA
+54 RHGGGADIDSA

-75 IELALHI
+75 VELALHV

-90 VLVGLVATC
+90 VLVGVVASC

-183 IGLFALAAD
+183 IGLFALAVD
-192 AGSFRITSILGTV
+192 AGSFRITTVLGTV
-205 ASGGLDHP
+205 AGGGLDHP

-270 FAASAA
+270 FAESAA

-288 MVGSALAA
+288 MAGSALAA

-310 IGQLGYMT
+310 IGQLGYLT

-343 FLGGGRDHP
+343 FLGAGVIIHAAGTNSLAAMSRMKGLRD
-352 RRRHQLAGRHVPDE
+352 RVPDAFWTMTVALLALAAIPPFSGFFSKE
-366 RPARPRPRRLLD
+366 AVLGAAEHTATGHSEIAPTTAGWIVLVAGLVTALLTAAYATRLW
-378 DDRGA
+378 
-383 PRARRDP
+383 
-390 ALQRLLLQGGRP
+390 LLAFNG
-402 RRRRARRHRPRRG
+402 
-415 HPRRRRLD
+415 
-423 RPRRRP
+423 
-429 GHRPAHRRL
+429 
-438 RDPPVAARLPRPGS
+438 
-452 RGPRPRQA
+452 RGPEAPDHGRQPVTMT
-460 AHRHERRA
+460 A
-468 VGARRPLARL
+468 VLWVLAVPSL
-478 RPRHRPRCPTGS
+478 AFGLTVGVLPDWFDGHS
-490 TDATS
+490 LN
-495 TPTLTTSVLGT
+495 PTLTTSVLGT
-506 GVALVGG
+506 GLALVGG

-518 AWRHTTAMAARVP
+518 AWRHTTALAVRHPM
-531 LGAVAAHP
+531 GAVAADTGA
-539 DGDAGLVEAE
+539 DGGLVEAE
-549 AIASHAP
+549 AIATHAP
-556 AYGDMASAPDPADPG
+556 AYGDVAQAYDPADPG

-600 QAAATLVR
+600 QAAARLVR

-623 AAPRWLGAAVRRAQ
+623 TAPRWLGAAVRRAQ

-642 TYLERAARRLRRPG
+642 TYL
-656 GRRRPRRHRGSVSR
+656 
-670 RDRYQRVRDAVPSRV
+670 
-685 HRRRPAPRRR
+685 
-695 RRSAAGPARA
+695 SALLAG
-705 DGEAP
+705 
-710 EQAVLRHGVTVTGA
+710 TV
-724 VLIAAIV
+724 V
-731 LALGFDHDH
+731 LA
-740 PSRMQ
+740 
-745 ATTDISW
+745 
-752 IPALDVRIHLGIDGI
+752 V
-767 SLPLLVLTAL
+767 
-777 LTFLCALYRY
+777 
-787 FKMPTGPSPKAFVAL
+787 
-802 APRPRVRHPRH
+802 
-813 LRRPRPAAVL
+813 AAVL
-823 PRLRDG
+823 VATAG
-829 AHPDVLPH
+829 A
-837 RPLGR
+837 

>member
-10 VPLLPFLGAVAG
+10 VPLLPFLGAAAG
-22 LLLGRTRPRLRTP
+22 LLLGRTAPGFVRPL
-35 PRRPA
+35 A
-40 ARSPPSALAVVVAV
+40 VLPSLAALALAAVVAV
-54 RQGGDQAVDAA
+54 RQGGDAAVDSA

-75 IELALHI
+75 VELALHI

-90 VLVGLVATC
+90 VLAAFVATC

-136 LMVLLV
+136 LIVLLV
-142 GWEIMG
+142 GWEVMG

-165 AASLKAFLVTK
+165 AASIKAFLVTK

-183 IGLFALAAD
+183 IGLFALATD
-192 AGSFRITSILGTV
+192 AGSFRITKILSTV
-205 ASGGLDHP
+205 ANGGLHHP

-270 FAASAA
+270 FEASSAA
-276 ALVVL
+276 MVVL

-288 MVGSALAA
+288 MTGSGLAA

-343 FLGGGRDHP
+343 FLAAGVIIHASGTNSLAAMSRMGNLRARVPDAFWTMTVALLALAAIPPFSGFFSKESVLGAAEHAATGDTAHIPGVAGWIVLVAGLLAALLTAAYATRLWLLAFHGRGVEAPDHGRQPVAMNAVLWVLAVPSLALGGLAYRVLPDWFDGRD
-352 RRRHQLAGRHVPDE
+352 L
-366 RPARPRPRRLLD
+366 
-378 DDRGA
+378 
-383 PRARRDP
+383 
-390 ALQRLLLQGGRP
+390 
-402 RRRRARRHRPRRG
+402 
-415 HPRRRRLD
+415 
-423 RPRRRP
+423 
-429 GHRPAHRRL
+429 
-438 RDPPVAARLPRPGS
+438 
-452 RGPRPRQA
+452 
-460 AHRHERRA
+460 
-468 VGARRPLARL
+468 
-478 RPRHRPRCPTGS
+478 
-490 TDATS
+490 

-513 LVTYG
+513 IVTYG
-518 AWRHTTAMAARVP
+518 AWRHTTALAARTP

-539 DGDAGLVEAE
+539 EGDAGLVETE
-549 AIASHAP
+549 AIASHTP
-556 AYGDMASAPDPADPG
+556 AYGDVASAPDPADPG

-579 RHAAVGFHLDAVYA
+579 RHAASGFHLDAVYTD
-593 ALFVRPV
+593 LFVRPV
-600 QAAATLVR
+600 MAAASLVR

-623 AAPRWLGAAVRRAQ
+623 TLPRLLGAAVRRAQ
-637 TGNVQ
+637 TGNMQ
-642 TYLERAARRLRRPG
+642 TY
-656 GRRRPRRHRGSVSR
+656 VS
-670 RDRYQRVRDAVPSRV
+670 ALL
-685 HRRRPAPRRR
+685 
-695 RRSAAGPARA
+695 AGTVVLTV
-705 DGEAP
+705 
-710 EQAVLRHGVTVTGA
+710 AVLLVATGA
-724 VLIAAIV
+724 
-731 LALGFDHDH
+731 
-740 PSRMQ
+740 
-745 ATTDISW
+745 
-752 IPALDVRIHLGIDGI
+752 
-767 SLPLLVLTAL
+767 
-777 LTFLCALYRY
+777 
-787 FKMPTGPSPKAFVAL
+787 
-802 APRPRVRHPRH
+802 
-813 LRRPRPAAVL
+813 
-823 PRLRDG
+823 
-829 AHPDVLPH
+829 
-837 RPLGR
+837 